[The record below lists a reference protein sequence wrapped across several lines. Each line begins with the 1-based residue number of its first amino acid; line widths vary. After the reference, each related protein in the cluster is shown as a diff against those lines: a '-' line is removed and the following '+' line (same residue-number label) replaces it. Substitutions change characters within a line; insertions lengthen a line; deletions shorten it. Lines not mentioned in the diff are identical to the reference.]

1 MSKSRRKQKKQSPT
15 GKQTEASGKK
25 LNSRRGSPVWRF
37 NYFRSVVLTSL
48 LNDLYNLEQT
58 GIEDKHCRKIAA
70 SLSYFTNAAT
80 DIPSA
85 GPFMG
90 PLYKDIEKFIEL
102 YQAWNDI
109 KGRDLEAAASRK
121 ELRLKLM
128 AQRQK
133 ITNKA
138 RQLQFAIQENV
149 DTQLMKSGFDALSE
163 LITAVPDL
171 LSNLGKALGE
181 FAKRGGTLQP

>member
-1 MSKSRRKQKKQSPT
+1 MSKNRRKQKAQSPT
-15 GKQTEASGKK
+15 DKQTEISARELDGK
-25 LNSRRGSPVWRF
+25 RGSPVWRF

-58 GIEDKHCRKIAA
+58 GIEDKHCKKIAA
-70 SLSYFTNAAT
+70 SLNYFSNAAT

-90 PLYKDIEKFIEL
+90 PLYKDIQKFIEL
-102 YQAWNDI
+102 YQAWNEI
-109 KGRDLEAAASRK
+109 KGNGSEVAASRR

-149 DTQLMKSGFDALSE
+149 DTELMKAGFDALSE

-171 LSNLGKALGE
+171 LGNFGKALGE
-181 FAKRGGTLQP
+181 FAKRGGIV

>member
-1 MSKSRRKQKKQSPT
+1 MSKSRKKQKAQSPA
-15 GKQTEASGKK
+15 GKQTETSTRELNGK
-25 LNSRRGSPVWRF
+25 RGSPVWRF

-58 GIEDKHCRKIAA
+58 GIEDKHCKKIAA
-70 SLSYFTNAAT
+70 SLNYFSNAAT
-80 DIPSA
+80 DISSA

-90 PLYKDIEKFIEL
+90 PLYKDIEKFTEL
-102 YQAWNDI
+102 YLAWNDI
-109 KGRDLEAAASRK
+109 KGEDSEMVVSRR
-121 ELRLKLM
+121 ELRHKLM
-128 AQRQK
+128 AQRQR

-149 DTQLMKSGFDALSE
+149 DTQLMKSGFDALGE

-171 LSNLGKALGE
+171 LSNLGKALEE
-181 FAKRGGTLQP
+181 FAKRGGIA

>member
-1 MSKSRRKQKKQSPT
+1 MSKSRRKQKAQS
-15 GKQTEASGKK
+15 TETSAKK
-25 LNSRRGSPVWRF
+25 LNGKRGSPVWRF

-58 GIEDKHCRKIAA
+58 GIEDQHCKKIAA
-70 SLSYFTNAAT
+70 SLNYFSNAAT

-109 KGRDLEAAASRK
+109 QGGDLEAAASRRG
-121 ELRLKLM
+121 LRLKLM
-128 AQRQK
+128 SQRQR

-149 DTQLMKSGFDALSE
+149 DTQLMKSGFDALGE
-163 LITAVPDL
+163 LITVVPDL

-181 FAKRGGTLQP
+181 FAKRGGIP

>member
-1 MSKSRRKQKKQSPT
+1 MSKSRKKH
-15 GKQTEASGKK
+15 SGTSTIK
-25 LNSRRGSPVWRF
+25 LNSKRGSPLWRF
-37 NYFRSVVLTSL
+37 NYFRSVVLTNL

-58 GIEDKHCRKIAA
+58 GIEDKHCQKISA
-70 SLSYFTNAAT
+70 SLNYFSNAAT

-85 GPFMG
+85 GPLVG
-90 PLYKDIEKFIEL
+90 PLYKDIEKFTEL

-109 KGRDLEAAASRK
+109 KGGEPEMVASRR

-128 AQRQK
+128 TQRQK

-138 RQLQFAIQENV
+138 RKLQVAIQENV
-149 DTQLMKSGFDALSE
+149 DTELMKAGFDALSE

-171 LSNLGKALGE
+171 LGNVGKALKE
-181 FAKRGGTLQP
+181 FVKRTQVL

>member
-1 MSKSRRKQKKQSPT
+1 MSKSRRKQRAKSTT
-15 GKQTEASGKK
+15 GKNKVSAGK
-25 LNSRRGSPVWRF
+25 LNGRRGSPVWRF

-58 GIEDKHCRKIAA
+58 GIEDKHCRKITA
-70 SLSYFTNAAT
+70 SLTYFSNAAT

-90 PLYKDIEKFIEL
+90 PIYRDIEKFTTL

-109 KGRDLEAAASRK
+109 KGRDLEAAALRR

-128 AQRQK
+128 AQRQT

-138 RQLQFAIQENV
+138 RKLQFAIQENV
-149 DTQLMKSGFDALSE
+149 DARLMKSGFDALSE

-171 LSNLGKALGE
+171 LGNLGKALGE
-181 FAKRGGTLQP
+181 FAKRGGIP

>member
-1 MSKSRRKQKKQSPT
+1 MSKSPKKQKAQSQGSKEPKT
-15 GKQTEASGKK
+15 STKK
-25 LNSRRGSPVWRF
+25 LNGKRGSSVWRF

-58 GIEDKHCRKIAA
+58 GIEDKHCTKITA
-70 SLSYFTNAAT
+70 SLNYFSNAAT
-80 DIPSA
+80 NIPSA
-85 GPFMG
+85 GPFIG
-90 PLYKDIEKFIEL
+90 PLYKDIEKFTEL

-109 KGRDLEAAASRK
+109 KGKGLEEAASRR
-121 ELRLKLM
+121 ELRRKLM

-138 RQLQFAIQENV
+138 RQLQLAIQENV
-149 DTQLMKSGFDALSE
+149 DAELMKSGFDALGE
-163 LITAVPDL
+163 LITAVPEL

-181 FAKRGGTLQP
+181 FAKRGNVP

>member
-1 MSKSRRKQKKQSPT
+1 MSKNLKKQNGRSE
-15 GKQTEASGKK
+15 QK
-25 LNSRRGSPVWRF
+25 LDSKRGSPVWRF
-37 NYFRSVVLTSL
+37 NSFRSAVLTSL

-58 GIEDKHCRKIAA
+58 GIEDKHCQKIAA
-70 SLSYFTNAAT
+70 SLNHFSNAAT

-85 GPFMG
+85 GPVIG
-90 PLYKDIEKFIEL
+90 PLYKDIEKFTEF

-109 KGRDLEAAASRK
+109 KGSGEEMVGARQ

-138 RQLQFAIQENV
+138 RKLQVAIQENV
-149 DTQLMKSGFDALSE
+149 DTELMKAGFDALSE

-171 LSNLGKALGE
+171 FGNLGKVLKE
-181 FAKRGGTLQP
+181 FTKRTGVL